1 MAKNQRYVFSIVY
14 NLNLGIPIRI
24 TESDT
29 TADSDVPF
37 YKKNVHIL
45 IKCDKYAFIADN
57 LLFNI
62 QTTYKSLLQ

>member
-1 MAKNQRYVFSIVY
+1 MAKNQRYVFSVVY
-14 NLNLGIPIRI
+14 NLNLGISIGI

-45 IKCDKYAFIADN
+45 IKYD
-57 LLFNI
+57 L
-62 QTTYKSLLQ
+62 